1 MKQGDFLSESINIR
15 VTAEE
20 KDMAAKLALYLHK
33 KGKIP
38 KSSLSDALRMS
49 LHFTVNEILK
59 AIEVER
65 YQ

>member
-1 MKQGDFLSESINIR
+1 MKI
-15 VTAEE
+15 A
-20 KDMAAKLALYLHK
+20 
-33 KGKIP
+33 

-49 LHFTVNEILK
+49 LCFTVNEILK